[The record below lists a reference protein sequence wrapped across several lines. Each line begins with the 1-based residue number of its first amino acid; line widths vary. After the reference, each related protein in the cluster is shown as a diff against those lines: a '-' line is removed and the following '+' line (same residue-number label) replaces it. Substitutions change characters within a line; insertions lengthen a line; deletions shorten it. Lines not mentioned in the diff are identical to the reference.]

1 MMRSVRLSDV
11 SGQAQCRVAVLGGNQ
26 RYCGASP
33 ATHLKTDQ
41 AFLTLASIAF
51 QAVSAPSLR

>member
-1 MMRSVRLSDV
+1 MTPSLRLSDV
-11 SGQAQCRVAVLGGNQ
+11 SGQAQCRAAVVGGNQ
-26 RYCGASP
+26 RYRRPSP

-41 AFLTLASIAF
+41 AFLTLSSIAF